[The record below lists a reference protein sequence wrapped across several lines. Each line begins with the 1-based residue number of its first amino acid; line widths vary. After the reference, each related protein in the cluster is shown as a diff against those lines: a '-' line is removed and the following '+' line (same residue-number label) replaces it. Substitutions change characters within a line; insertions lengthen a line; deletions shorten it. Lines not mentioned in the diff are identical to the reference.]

1 MLSLRPLF
9 SKLPRSTS
17 SITQHFSKP
26 AFSTTARIMA
36 QEFKLK
42 DIKSIDLKDGQMQ
55 EAEIEGMEGGKVLL
69 LNSQGKIHAT
79 SPNCTH
85 YGAP

>member
-1 MLSLRPLF
+1 
-9 SKLPRSTS
+9 
-17 SITQHFSKP
+17 
-26 AFSTTARIMA
+26 MA

-79 SPNCTH
+79 SPVSKS
-85 YGAP
+85 PLMP